1 MNERLSLQDLIDLLA
16 KQQNITKKDAELF
29 LRELIAVISENIE
42 KGESVKIKD
51 FGVFKLVKV
60 NARKSVDVNTGEA
73 IEIPAHYKLSFVPD
87 KLLKEAVNRPFSHFE
102 SVVLEDGVTFDDM
115 ESTTDDS
122 DEEEQDAVSN
132 NEEENIEKGLNEDI
146 SNIVE
151 DHSETEPE
159 IITVSYTEEIIEIPV
174 EEENQFE
181 TKAENSDS
189 LVGEKIEEILPEVE
203 DREEIIPHK
212 ITYAESTYMSAE
224 ESVFEEENE
233 KSRNKKKVIGYTIAF
248 LLIAL
253 IGVGIFFSENIRR
266 YLQDGVWEKETKIV
280 ISYENKPLKDITS
293 EKKDSIGA
301 VIIVPVADSSA
312 IQKPIETNHRPQT
325 QKPQTDN
332 KPLTMLTIASGHTLR
347 NISLEYYGHKSFW
360 IYIYEENKDKI
371 KNPNNVPLGTQLV
384 IPAPS
389 KYGID
394 VKNKDSVKK
403 ARAKEEEIFAKMGL

>member
-102 SVVLEDGVTFDDM
+102 SVVLEDGVTFDGM
-115 ESTTDDS
+115 ESSTDDP

-132 NEEENIEKGLNEDI
+132 NEKENIEKGLNKDI

-301 VIIVPVADSSA
+301 VVVVPVADSSA

-325 QKPQTDN
+325 EKPQTDN

>member
-102 SVVLEDGVTFDDM
+102 SVVLEDGVTFDGM
-115 ESTTDDS
+115 ESSTDDP

-132 NEEENIEKGLNEDI
+132 NEKENIEKGLNEDI
-146 SNIVE
+146 SKIAE

-174 EEENQFE
+174 EEENQSGTE
-181 TKAENSDS
+181 TENIEP
-189 LVGEKIEEILPEVE
+189 LVEEKIEEILPEVE

-301 VIIVPVADSSA
+301 VVVVPVADSSA

-325 QKPQTDN
+325 EKPQADN

>member
-1 MNERLSLQDLIDLLA
+1 MNERLSLQDLMDLLA

-102 SVVLEDGVTFDDM
+102 SVVLEDGVTFDGM
-115 ESTTDDS
+115 ESSTDDP

-132 NEEENIEKGLNEDI
+132 NEKENIEKGLNKDI

-301 VIIVPVADSSA
+301 VVVVPVADSSA

-325 QKPQTDN
+325 EKPQADN

>member
-73 IEIPAHYKLSFVPD
+73 IEIPAHYKLNFVPD

-102 SVVLEDGVTFDDM
+102 SVVLEDGVTFDGM
-115 ESTTDDS
+115 ESSTDDM
-122 DEEEQDAVSN
+122 DEEEQDVVSN
-132 NEEENIEKGLNEDI
+132 NEEENIENGLNEDV

-151 DHSETEPE
+151 DHSEIKSE
-159 IITVSYTEEIIEIPV
+159 IITVSYTEEIIESPV
-174 EEENQFE
+174 EEENQSE
-181 TKAENSDS
+181 AKAENSDS
-189 LVGEKIEEILPEVE
+189 LVGDEIEDVLPEVE
-203 DREEIIPHK
+203 DSEEIIPHK
-212 ITYAESTYMSAE
+212 TTYAESAYMSAE

-248 LLIAL
+248 LLVAL
-253 IGVGIFFSENIRR
+253 IGIGIFFSENIVR
-266 YLQDGVWEKETKIV
+266 YIQDGVWAKETKIV

-293 EKKDSIGA
+293 EKEDSIG
-301 VIIVPVADSSA
+301 VVVPVADSSD

-325 QKPQTDN
+325 EKPQTDN
-332 KPLTMLTIASGHTLR
+332 KPLKMLTIASGHTLR